1 MQSYLIRNPFWKCLG
16 VHRALVSVTTYF
28 EGEWLTLPIE
38 WPMVGRHFWRQC
50 QAQRSISTA
59 PKTTT
64 LLPFGKLPRSAPGQ
78 THPGSN
84 LCVSVQIE
92 RERNIYIEC
101 YNRCIYGYR
110 YGYRYNTYHLP
121 IFSYLCPIF
130 TTKINTSFRP
140 PQSDVPWQIGR
151 KTARYF
157 EQLPEEDALLPGG
170 WEALPTSEPTSP
182 QIQVIEMLNECWMN
196 LGELWNCVEFLKL
209 TFWYHIQM
217 LEAWMEIT

>member
-1 MQSYLIRNPFWKCLG
+1 MSSPEVDIYSSEGDYSPAIWQAATQCPRANPSRIQS
-16 VHRALVSVTTYF
+16 
-28 EGEWLTLPIE
+28 
-38 WPMVGRHFWRQC
+38 
-50 QAQRSISTA
+50 
-59 PKTTT
+59 
-64 LLPFGKLPRSAPGQ
+64 
-78 THPGSN
+78 
-84 LCVSVQIE
+84 LCVCIDRE
-92 RERNIYIEC
+92 REKYIYIEC

-151 KTARYF
+151 KTAGYF